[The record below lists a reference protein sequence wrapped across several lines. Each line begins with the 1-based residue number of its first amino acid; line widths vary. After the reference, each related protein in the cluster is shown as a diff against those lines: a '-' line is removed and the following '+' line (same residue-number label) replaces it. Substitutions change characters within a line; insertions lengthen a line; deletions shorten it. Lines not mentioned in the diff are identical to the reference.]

1 MYLTV
6 GEISKALGISAE
18 SIRYYVKE
26 GIITPRQNK
35 DNSYWEYSSEDL
47 LKLTDV
53 MFYRSMGLTIEE
65 IKSIMGGLPL
75 EEIRGV
81 IEKRKTNLIREVKKI
96 VDSLAMLTDWE
107 CKYSEEMGLI
117 GRFKIGEMPAE
128 FRREGFFEEEKHMAR
143 YLEENFDFDKEDWAS
158 VSISFFYDI
167 NEEAPKLHRYIS
179 IEGEQKVKL
188 SNLSS
193 SGIEER
199 AENCLITEVHYSE
212 DPDVMIQPVIDYARE
227 NGLRLEGTFYGRED
241 TNYFTGGKRGGLFK
255 VYAPITKK

>member
-1 MYLTV
+1 
-6 GEISKALGISAE
+6 
-18 SIRYYVKE
+18 
-26 GIITPRQNK
+26 
-35 DNSYWEYSSEDL
+35 
-47 LKLTDV
+47 
-53 MFYRSMGLTIEE
+53 
-65 IKSIMGGLPL
+65 
-75 EEIRGV
+75 
-81 IEKRKTNLIREVKKI
+81 
-96 VDSLAMLTDWE
+96 
-107 CKYSEEMGLI
+107 
-117 GRFKIGEMPAE
+117 
-128 FRREGFFEEEKHMAR
+128 MAR

-227 NGLRLEGTFYGRED
+227 NGLRLEGTFYGR
-241 TNYFTGGKRGGLFK
+241 GGYQLFHRREARRAVQGVRAYHKKIIFDKKVLTSELLRGLCFF
-255 VYAPITKK
+255 